1 MRLIKQIEQLFN
13 VSMFDRQMLAF
24 IIKDKIQLLPLP
36 QLQYAIDNNF
46 ITAESLYFNNIVQ
59 YKIELESSWIVQVKD
74 SWLSR
79 RIVLNTAS

>member
-1 MRLIKQIEQLFN
+1 VRLIKQIEQLFN

>member
-1 MRLIKQIEQLFN
+1 
-13 VSMFDRQMLAF
+13 MFDRQMLAF